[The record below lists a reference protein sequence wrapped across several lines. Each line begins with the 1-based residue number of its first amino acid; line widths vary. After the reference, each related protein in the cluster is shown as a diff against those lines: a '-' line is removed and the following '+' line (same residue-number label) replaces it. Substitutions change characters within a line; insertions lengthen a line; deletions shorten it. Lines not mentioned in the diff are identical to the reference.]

1 MTSSMKGRVAVITG
15 GAGMIGHAAATSL
28 ARAGADV
35 LLVDINAEALAA
47 RRGAI
52 ESLGVRVETQRA
64 DVRSAGDVAAYV
76 AFALQ
81 KFGRIDAFFNNAGIE
96 GKLGPTHEY
105 EEAEFDKIIAV
116 NLKGIFL
123 GLRHVLPV
131 MLRQGQG
138 AVVNTGSIA
147 SERGLAGACAYN
159 ASKHAVIGLTR
170 TAASEVGA
178 RGVRVNAV
186 MPGVIDTPLL
196 EAMLRMMFNGDV
208 DAGKRVL
215 GKVATQDRIG
225 LRRRQARHRPPRQR
239 RQHVRGPCS
248 LASTMGFGQDRLRA
262 GPVAA
267 IAAAA
272 AGRVP
277 LLVAKMIAQLRTKR
291 PLNQRLLQLLE
302 KPVRT
307 CEVVRLLIVSKQL
320 IQ

>member
-1 MTSSMKGRVAVITG
+1 MTVSMKGKATIITG
-15 GAGMIGHAAATSL
+15 GAGMIGHAAAMAL

-35 LLVDINAEALAA
+35 MLVDINAEALAA

-52 ESLGVRVETQRA
+52 EALGVRVETLVA
-64 DVRSAGDVAAYV
+64 DVRDAGEVAGYV
-76 AFALQ
+76 AVALE

-105 EEAEFDKIIAV
+105 EESEFDKIIAV

-131 MLRQGQG
+131 MLRQGRG
-138 AVVNTGSIA
+138 TVVNTGSIA

-159 ASKHAVIGLTR
+159 ASKHGVIGLTR

-225 LRRRQARHRPPRQR
+225 
-239 RQHVRGPCS
+239 
-248 LASTMGFGQDRLRA
+248 
-262 GPVAA
+262 
-267 IAAAA
+267 
-272 AGRVP
+272 
-277 LLVAKMIAQLRTKR
+277 
-291 PLNQRLLQLLE
+291 
-302 KPVRT
+302 KPEEVG
-307 CEVVRLLIVSKQL
+307 EVVTFLLSDASSFVNGAAWAVDGGALSTIRH
-320 IQ
+320 